1 MSNFRFIEMNVD
13 VSKILNQLHSRPD
26 DWNYVR
32 DLQGAG
38 VDGDVDPYGFLPLT
52 MALVDPGEDPKN
64 AEKTE
69 NTPLYKA
76 HSETR
81 KWLRGQGIMQ
91 TSRAAFFKLEP
102 GDSVGRHIDEGT
114 YYRTR
119 DRYHLSL
126 EGEYEYTVGDEMHII
141 KPGTFFWF
149 DNDKHHEAY
158 NCGNVDRL
166 TFVFDVPKSDKNP

>member
-81 KWLRGQGIMQ
+81 KWLRRQGIMQ
-91 TSRAAFFKLEP
+91 TSRAAFLAMRCISLNLERSFGSITTNP
-102 GDSVGRHIDEGT
+102 MKPITVAMSIDLHL
-114 YYRTR
+114 YLMYLSPIRT
-119 DRYHLSL
+119 HNA
-126 EGEYEYTVGDEMHII
+126 TM
-141 KPGTFFWF
+141 
-149 DNDKHHEAY
+149 
-158 NCGNVDRL
+158 
-166 TFVFDVPKSDKNP
+166 